1 MSNTLVARRIDEIKA
16 MDEFPLPKGPA
27 LALIRLTQREFVS
40 LAVVAHAIKAD
51 PTFAVRAIK
60 VANGIAGADHGPVVS
75 LRDAV
80 DVLGVPP
87 VRSLAMGFSLL
98 ENYRGEPCHGFD
110 GTRFWARSLARAV
123 ALQLLVASRPDLPR
137 AEAFSV
143 GLLSRLGE
151 LVLATVFPQAFSS
164 LPQRREAE
172 GNIARM
178 ERELMGCDAAS
189 LSAAILLEYNLSEI
203 YADAVESLDGSTA
216 PDGAPGNA
224 DPKPRQLLRLADH
237 IGKIC
242 VAPEASWRA
251 MMPALFEMGEALSL
265 DATELIALC
274 HRAAH
279 EWREWGASLALDTG
293 PMPRFEQIEL
303 TPLPAVAAALVME
316 APLATT
322 AEPETSAHSAAAISS
337 TTSLAVPAAAPTV
350 AGPSSPAPAAA
361 GRADALHILLV
372 GDEARVRQPLRAQL
386 TAAGHRLVEVDDG
399 RQGLATAIELQP
411 QVVLVDAAAA
421 ELDGIELVRTLR
433 QFKAG
438 RGIHALLLG
447 DPSDEE
453 QLVRA
458 FEAGADG
465 FLALP
470 PSPRVLAAHLLAGLR
485 VAGLREDL
493 RRDQEELRRVSA
505 ELSASNQ
512 KLREAGMMD
521 MLTGCPNRRYAMD
534 RIHQEW
540 AMAVRTERPLAC
552 MVVDMDN
559 LKQINDH
566 HGHEAGD
573 RALKLVA
580 SAFKGEMRAQEVLA
594 RSGGD
599 EFIVICPDTSL
610 GAALACAERMRA
622 AAAAQPIVGG
632 ALPVHTSVS
641 IGVAVRDSSTADPE
655 ALIRLADQSAY
666 LAKRDRN
673 AVATMQTEHPSR
685 PPA

>member
-1 MSNTLVARRIDEIKA
+1 MANTPVTRRIDEIKG
-16 MDEFPLPKGPA
+16 MNDFPLPKGPA

-51 PTFAVRAIK
+51 PTFAVRAIR
-60 VANGIAGADHGPVVS
+60 VANGVAGADHGPVVS

-98 ENYRGEPCHGFD
+98 ENHRGEQCAGFD
-110 GTRFWARSLARAV
+110 GARFWAQSLARAV
-123 ALQLLVASRPDLPR
+123 ALQLLVAARPDLSR
-137 AEAFSV
+137 ADAFSV
-143 GLLSRLGE
+143 GLLARVGE
-151 LVLATVFPQAFSS
+151 LVLATLFPQAFAV
-164 LPQRREAE
+164 LLQRRAGKRDANAAFAEQEA
-172 GNIARM
+172 
-178 ERELMGCDAAS
+178 MGAGAAS
-189 LSAAILLEYNLSEI
+189 LSASILLDYNLPDA
-203 YADAVESLDGSTA
+203 YAEAVEAQGGTRALEFGDGV
-216 PDGAPGNA
+216 A
-224 DPKPRQLLRLADH
+224 DPKLHQLLRLADH
-237 IGKIC
+237 IGDIC

-251 MMPALFEMGEALSL
+251 MMPALFEMGESLAL

-279 EWREWGASLALDTG
+279 EWREWGTNLALETG
-293 PMPRFEQIEL
+293 PMPHFEQIEL
-303 TPLPAVAAALVME
+303 TPLAAVAAPASAVV
-316 APLATT
+316 
-322 AEPETSAHSAAAISS
+322 AEVAAM
-337 TTSLAVPAAAPTV
+337 VPPTV
-350 AGPSSPAPAAA
+350 AAAANPSTVAPAAA
-361 GRADALHILLV
+361 AKPVSPVPASGVLHILLV
-372 GDEARVRQPLRAQL
+372 GDPTRVRPALRAQL
-386 TAAGHRLVEVDDG
+386 IAAGHRLVEADDG

-411 QVVLVDAAAA
+411 QVVLVDARAA

-433 QFKAG
+433 QFKSG
-438 RGIHALLLG
+438 RGIYALLLG
-447 DPSDEE
+447 DLADED

-465 FLALP
+465 YLDLP
-470 PSPRVLAAHLLAGLR
+470 PSPRALAAHLLAGQR
-485 VAGLREDL
+485 VASLQEELRH
-493 RRDQEELRRVSA
+493 DQEELRRMSA

-512 KLREAGMMD
+512 KLQEAGMTD

-534 RIHQEW
+534 RINQEW

-559 LKQINDH
+559 LKQINDG

-599 EFIVICPDTSL
+599 EFIVICPDTPL
-610 GAALACAERMRA
+610 DAAMACAERMRA

-632 ALPVHTSVS
+632 AHPVHTSVS
-641 IGVAVRDSSTADPE
+641 IGVAVRDASTSDAA

-666 LAKRDRN
+666 LAKRNRN
-673 AVATMQTEHPSR
+673 AVATMQTVPHPGR
-685 PPA
+685 PA